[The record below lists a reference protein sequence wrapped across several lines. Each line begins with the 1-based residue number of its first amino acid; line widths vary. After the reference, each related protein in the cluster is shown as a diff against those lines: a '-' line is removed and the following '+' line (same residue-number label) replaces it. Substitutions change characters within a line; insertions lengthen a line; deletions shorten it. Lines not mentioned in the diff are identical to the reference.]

1 MNIPWPEGLHLR
13 PAGMLVRLAQRFRSS
28 IRLHANGRMA
38 DARSVL
44 AILLLCAAAQT
55 QLVVEVQGDDE
66 DPAIQAVTDLFS
78 RGFIGEAGGG
88 GPRRGERTD
97 PGG

>member
-1 MNIPWPEGLHLR
+1 ML
-13 PAGMLVRLAQRFRSS
+13 AGLAQRFRSS

-44 AILLLCAAAQT
+44 AILLLCAASQT
-55 QLVVEVQGDDE
+55 SLVVEVQGEDE
-66 DPAIQAVTDLFS
+66 DPALQAVTELFS
-78 RGFIGEAGGG
+78 RGSLGGTGGG
-88 GPRRGERTD
+88 GN